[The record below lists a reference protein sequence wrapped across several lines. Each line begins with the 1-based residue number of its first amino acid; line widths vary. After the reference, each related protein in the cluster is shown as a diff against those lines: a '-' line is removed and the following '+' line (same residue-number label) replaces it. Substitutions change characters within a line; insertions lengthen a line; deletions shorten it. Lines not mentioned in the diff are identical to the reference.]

1 MPSSLQME
9 ASLSEDCMRQ
19 CLIIHINWSD
29 ICSEWVLGNREDL
42 VKDIFAEI
50 QPENGE
56 VMLFAL
62 LSSNF
67 PRDISQIYAVIC
79 CDFLVL

>member
-1 MPSSLQME
+1 MSANTL
-9 ASLSEDCMRQ
+9 
-19 CLIIHINWSD
+19 NWSD

-56 VMLFAL
+56 VILFAL

-67 PRDISQIYAVIC
+67 PGTFPKYTLLYVVI
-79 CDFLVL
+79 F